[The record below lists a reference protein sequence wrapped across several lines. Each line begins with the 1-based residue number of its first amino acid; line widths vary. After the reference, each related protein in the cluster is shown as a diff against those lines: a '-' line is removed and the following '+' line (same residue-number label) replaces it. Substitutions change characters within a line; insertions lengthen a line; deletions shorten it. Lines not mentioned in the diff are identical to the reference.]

1 MLRQKATVWSLKIL
15 GPFHTIAPQMPGLCS
30 VSSSLL
36 RSPGGERILCPK
48 GPPHSGFVFIT
59 ERVLCRGV
67 VISLCDRLDNG
78 VLADSRDPGYRIS
91 LPKQLPNCGVDT
103 FLLRK
108 SNLKKPQHA
117 GGPVV

>member
-1 MLRQKATVWSLKIL
+1 ML
-15 GPFHTIAPQMPGLCS
+15 
-30 VSSSLL
+30 
-36 RSPGGERILCPK
+36 
-48 GPPHSGFVFIT
+48 
-59 ERVLCRGV
+59 
-67 VISLCDRLDNG
+67 SLCDRLDNG